1 MRLETRYKI
10 EDSQELSSLT
20 LPGKL
25 ESNDLLRIP
34 VGEKGSA
41 PNYNS

>member
-1 MRLETRYKI
+1 MKYFTF
-10 EDSQELSSLT
+10 SLWN
-20 LPGKL
+20 GKL
-25 ESNDLLRIP
+25 EFNDLLRIP